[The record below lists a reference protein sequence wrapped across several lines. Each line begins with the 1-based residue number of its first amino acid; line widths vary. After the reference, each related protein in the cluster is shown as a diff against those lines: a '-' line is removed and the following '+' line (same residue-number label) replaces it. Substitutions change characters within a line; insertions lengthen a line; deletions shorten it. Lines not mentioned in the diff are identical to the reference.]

1 MVPLGENKQ
10 AITDSKEYIT
20 KYFNL
25 DAEVKNTS
33 YDAKMNSYA
42 ISFETSRDGDFTIE
56 YKSPNN
62 FNISRSSRV
71 FKQTLQIY
79 RVVTK
84 HTYTKRVSVTQLF
97 FLFLS
102 YSYIF
107 LLYILIP

>member
-1 MVPLGENKQ
+1 MELLVYLFISPIMVPLGKTST
-10 AITDSKEYIT
+10 ITDSKEYIT

-62 FNISRSSRV
+62 FNISPGVQEYLS
-71 FKQTLQIY
+71 
-79 RVVTK
+79 K
-84 HTYTKRVSVTQLF
+84 HSKFTE
-97 FLFLS
+97 
-102 YSYIF
+102 
-107 LLYILIP
+107 

>member
-1 MVPLGENKQ
+1 MELLVYLFISPIMVPLGENK

-62 FNISRSSRV
+62 FNISPGVQEYLS
-71 FKQTLQIY
+71 
-79 RVVTK
+79 K
-84 HTYTKRVSVTQLF
+84 HSKFTE
-97 FLFLS
+97 
-102 YSYIF
+102 
-107 LLYILIP
+107 

>member
-1 MVPLGENKQ
+1 MGKQ
-10 AITDSKEYIT
+10 AAITESKEYIT

-42 ISFETSRDGDFTIE
+42 IAFETNKDGEFTIE

-62 FNISRSSRV
+62 FNISPSTSI

-79 RVVTK
+79 KVVTK
-84 HTYTKRVSVTQLF
+84 HTYTKRVGVTPTLF
-97 FLFLS
+97 TYSCHTVRSSLS
-102 YSYIF
+102 IF
-107 LLYILIP
+107 

>member
-1 MVPLGENKQ
+1 MELLVYLFISPIMVPLGENKQ
-10 AITDSKEYIT
+10 ITDSKEYIT

-62 FNISRSSRV
+62 FNISQE
-71 FKQTLQIY
+71 FKSI
-79 RVVTK
+79 
-84 HTYTKRVSVTQLF
+84 
-97 FLFLS
+97 
-102 YSYIF
+102 
-107 LLYILIP
+107 